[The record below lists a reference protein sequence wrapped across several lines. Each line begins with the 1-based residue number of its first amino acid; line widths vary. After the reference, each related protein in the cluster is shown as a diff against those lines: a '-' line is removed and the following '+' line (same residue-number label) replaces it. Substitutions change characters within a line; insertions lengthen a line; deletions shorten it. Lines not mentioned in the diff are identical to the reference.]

1 MRKWLMLIVAPVFL
15 LSACSQRHVT
25 TTASGKTVYGEKAE
39 VIQRLQEASTDLEEL
54 MNAPDNAIP
63 QEVLDGAKCV
73 AVVPTLVKGGFVV
86 GGQHGRGVATCR
98 TARGGWSDPAF
109 FAITGGSWGAQIGL
123 ESVDLV
129 MVSLD
134 DKGMLDLLNSQVKLG
149 AEAGA
154 AAGPLGRE
162 AQAST
167 DWKMNTKILMYS
179 RAKGLFAGAD
189 VSGAAVKPD
198 LDSTVAFYGKPMDTA
213 VLLSGKAPNLPDAQP
228 FLQAVAK
235 AVRQAK
241 TATGDTK

>member
-1 MRKWLMLIVAPVFL
+1 MRRLLVLLIGVACT
-15 LSACSQRHVT
+15 LSGCSQRHVA
-25 TTASGKTVYGEKAE
+25 TTATGKTVYGEKAE
-39 VIQRLQEASTDLEEL
+39 VIQRLQEASSDLQEL
-54 MNAPDNAIP
+54 VNAPDNAIP
-63 QEVLDGAKCV
+63 QEVLDDAKCV

-98 TARGGWSDPAF
+98 TQSGWSEPAF

-129 MVSLD
+129 MVTLD
-134 DKGMLDLLNSQVKLG
+134 EKGMLDLLNSQVKLG

-154 AAGPLGRE
+154 AAGPIGRE

-179 RAKGLFAGAD
+179 RAKGLFAGVD
-189 VSGAAVKPD
+189 LSGAAVKPD

-213 VLLSGKAPNLPDAQP
+213 LLLNGKGPNLADAKP
-228 FLQAVAK
+228 FVQAVAQ

-241 TATGDTK
+241 AADAK